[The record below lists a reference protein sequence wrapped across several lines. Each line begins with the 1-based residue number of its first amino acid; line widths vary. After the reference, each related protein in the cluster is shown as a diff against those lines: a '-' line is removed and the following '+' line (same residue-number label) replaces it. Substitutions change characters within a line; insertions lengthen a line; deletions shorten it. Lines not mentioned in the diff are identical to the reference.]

1 MEELYRCSRAQD
13 HRAVISGII
22 ECKNSRKI
30 LYGGSD
36 EYKRLIKPNGNMQ
49 NITFMNGNVVLV
61 PKVVFNNIGN
71 LDPVFHHDLGDV
83 DFGLR
88 AKKRGF
94 NVLTTTKPVASG
106 ESNPQCRVRLQN
118 STLRKRFQKLYS
130 PLGSNPFINFHFRK
144 RHYGLVNAS
153 IYFLFQHFFKS
164 AA

>member
-1 MEELYRCSRAQD
+1 MARRFKKKDYDFYIWLNDDVVLYEDSLEELYRCSRAQD

-88 AKKRGF
+88 AKKKEVLMFSQQQSQWPPVSPIR
-94 NVLTTTKPVASG
+94 NVG
-106 ESNPQCRVRLQN
+106 
-118 STLRKRFQKLYS
+118 
-130 PLGSNPFINFHFRK
+130 
-144 RHYGLVNAS
+144 
-153 IYFLFQHFFKS
+153 
-164 AA
+164 